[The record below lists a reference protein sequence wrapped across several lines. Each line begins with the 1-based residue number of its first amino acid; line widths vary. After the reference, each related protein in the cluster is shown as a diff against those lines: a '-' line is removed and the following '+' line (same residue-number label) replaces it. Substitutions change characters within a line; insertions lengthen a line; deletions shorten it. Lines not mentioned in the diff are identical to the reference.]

1 MSDARLDPTT
11 HGRRTRRPPAPSSFA
26 CPPHTRTP
34 PAGPDPRRSSPRWRP
49 VPEGEAALQQL
60 ARRRRWHGASD
71 SDLVSHR
78 CPSNPHPLG
87 RPQASPSPPKR
98 SVPAAWHQGS
108 REDGCSSGR
117 RAGSAR
123 RLRPLKPSASTPL
136 IYRLSCL
143 PNSLLFPSNFL
154 RSQVAWLRCTAE
166 GVLHFSR
173 CSIINGPRRL
183 EPITPCSSCSLSCFP
198 M

>member
-1 MSDARLDPTT
+1 MVVYMGRKSILLGLIITSLSPFHQDPSRRAEICRTPVWAQPHTAGGPGGHRHRRRLPAR
-11 HGRRTRRPPAPSSFA
+11 R

-123 RLRPLKPSASTPL
+123 RLQPLKPSASTHL
-136 IYRLSCL
+136 DLS
-143 PNSLLFPSNFL
+143 SLLL
-154 RSQVAWLRCTAE
+154 A
-166 GVLHFSR
+166 
-173 CSIINGPRRL
+173 
-183 EPITPCSSCSLSCFP
+183 
-198 M
+198 